1 MEKGIVN
8 VWIYARD
15 WGLGVCVLVAELLG
29 GCSICVEHFVGRM
42 DGMVRRTG
50 TIDGMD
56 MN

>member
-56 MN
+56 RN